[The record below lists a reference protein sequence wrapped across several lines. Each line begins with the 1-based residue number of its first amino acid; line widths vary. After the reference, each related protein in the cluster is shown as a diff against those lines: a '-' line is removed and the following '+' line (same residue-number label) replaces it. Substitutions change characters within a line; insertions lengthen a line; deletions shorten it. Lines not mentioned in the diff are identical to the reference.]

1 MELCTNAKPRVQLE
15 TILLVLPL
23 RTLLLTAFLI
33 FQAIRIGSV
42 VPTGVSHTAS
52 RACKFQGYDIPEG
65 VIVMPYVASAQ
76 HDPSAFPEP
85 HQFRPERF
93 LDDAGNLKMPVKYNP
108 FGMGKLISITRL

>member
-1 MELCTNAKPRVQLE
+1 M
-15 TILLVLPL
+15 
-23 RTLLLTAFLI
+23 
-33 FQAIRIGSV
+33 GSV

-76 HDPSAFPEP
+76 HDPSVFPEP

-108 FGMGKLISITRL
+108 FGMGRLISGISINNNTSLRLLIHRFSKFSELLGVMLVNNSIDNL

>member
-1 MELCTNAKPRVQLE
+1 MENCSLGFSFSHVVVHFSLN
-15 TILLVLPL
+15 
-23 RTLLLTAFLI
+23 

-52 RACKFQGYDIPEG
+52 RACKFKGYDIPEG

-76 HDPSAFPEP
+76 HDPSVFPEP

-93 LDDAGNLKMPVKYNP
+93 LDDAGNLKIPVKYNP
-108 FGMGKLISITRL
+108 FGMGKLISDININNDMF